1 MTTPEQPHRP
11 ETHGP
16 GPGED
21 ADTYNRAK
29 AMTAFLQVFRADA
42 DPRTFDAEFED
53 SFFGEYP
60 SVRAAL
66 DEHIDGLGWRT
77 ALTQLRQEQGIAAHD
92 LRWNYESIEIQ
103 FREIFDI
110 VHHADRVYVFHK

>member
-1 MTTPEQPHRP
+1 MTKPEQPHHPEDHELRP
-11 ETHGP
+11 REGVDTH
-16 GPGED
+16 D
-21 ADTYNRAK
+21 RAK

-60 SVRAAL
+60 SLRAAL
-66 DEHIDGLGWRT
+66 DEHINGLGWRA
-77 ALTQLRQEQGIAAHD
+77 ALTQLRQEQGIADHD
-92 LRWNYESIEIQ
+92 LRWNYESLEIQ